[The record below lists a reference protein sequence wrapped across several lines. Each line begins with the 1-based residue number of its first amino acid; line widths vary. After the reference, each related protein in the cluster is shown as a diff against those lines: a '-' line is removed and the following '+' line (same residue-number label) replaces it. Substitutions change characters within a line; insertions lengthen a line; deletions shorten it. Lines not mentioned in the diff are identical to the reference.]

1 MKSFK
6 QFLTEETAK
15 VKEWVFHKNIHVP
28 ISRKMI
34 ERIEGAKEP
43 IYAIHVTTPEGLGK
57 LYDISGTARQVSVM
71 TDAGEALSSL
81 ITGGVA
87 TAGGVF
93 TILKGIPLLESAQ
106 DFWTKLDS
114 QGRKWLS
121 LEKLAYQTK
130 TRSSQ
135 PNLNKKRINELSDSF
150 WELKRDILLT
160 AVKKFPDDPW
170 LQNFYTDYQDDI
182 ANYQKRED
190 EGYME
195 DGISMYWRN
204 LAHNEGMPMAMSYID
219 KDPELKAL
227 MQKGKFRGAPVVE
240 IHRKAK
246 GFMIAEYYKGTEK
259 IMKSG
264 GLKIIQDILNDVD
277 DYGYSAW
284 DEISLTEFSIEL
296 AGTPFPDVGTTLE
309 ALCRVFKIPVD
320 GVYDGSSDPQHM
332 FSSQISTYTTN
343 RFKEYYS
350 AVQNNDE
357 SEIDSLISSA
367 IKPSEIDWS
376 EEPEIK
382 PAAEL
387 IDFVEMTM
395 SNVDPLY
402 FNGGFSHPPAGMED
416 VYVPYWKEDVNYY
429 DWVEQGTFT
438 LNNVRG
444 LFYFKAKAGDLV
456 NPFVWGELELAGA
469 GKVVPISQ
477 SIDTDVTQVAFK
489 KWQML
494 CIRAGYNIME
504 MSFDEAGQ
512 AAAYALGIAAG
523 VFGDSNTDDIVEE
536 AVKNFTEHEV
546 DPDVGF
552 PS

>member
-6 QFLTEETAK
+6 HFLVEETAK
-15 VKEWVFHKNIHVP
+15 VKSWVFHKNTHIP

-34 ERIEGAKEP
+34 ERIEGAKEL
-43 IYAIHVTTPEGLGK
+43 IYAIHVTTPVGLGK
-57 LYDISGTARQVSVM
+57 LHDISGTARQVSVM

-87 TAGGVF
+87 TSGGVF
-93 TILKGIPLLESAQ
+93 TILRGIPLLQSAQ

-130 TRSSQ
+130 SRSSQ
-135 PNLNKKRINELSDSF
+135 PNLNKKKIEELEESF
-150 WELKRDILLT
+150 WELKRDILFK
-160 AVKKFPDDPW
+160 AVKRFPEDPW
-170 LQNFYTDYQDDI
+170 LANFYADYEDNKSD
-182 ANYQKRED
+182 YQKRD
-190 EGYME
+190 VGGFME
-195 DGISMYWRN
+195 DGISLYWRN
-204 LAHNEGMPMAMSYID
+204 LAHDDGMPMARAYID
-219 KDPELKAL
+219 VNPELKAL
-227 MQKGKFRGAPVVE
+227 MDKWKRPGSPLVQV
-240 IHRKAK
+240 HRKVK
-246 GFMIAEYYKGTEK
+246 GFMISEYYKGTEK
-259 IMKSG
+259 IMGQGKG
-264 GLKIIQDILNDVD
+264 LLKIQNILNDVD

-296 AGTPFPDVGTTLE
+296 AGTPFPDTGATLE
-309 ALCRVFKIPVD
+309 PMCDVLGIPID
-320 GVYDGSSDPQHM
+320 GVYDGSAEPQHM
-332 FSSQISTYTTN
+332 FSSQISTYTKD
-343 RFKEYYS
+343 RLKKYYK
-350 AVQNNDE
+350 AVQENDE
-357 SEIDSLISSA
+357 LEIDSLINSA
-367 IKPSEIDWS
+367 VKPSEIDWT
-376 EEPEIK
+376 EEPTIR

-387 IDFVEMTM
+387 IDFVDMTM
-395 SNVDPLY
+395 SNADPLY

-416 VYVPYWKEDVNYY
+416 VYVPYWREDVNYY

-489 KWQML
+489 KWQMM

-504 MSFDEAGQ
+504 ISFDEAGQ

-523 VFGDSNTDDIVEE
+523 VFGDSNADDIIEE
-536 AVKNFTEHEV
+536 AVKNFSEYEV
-546 DPDVGF
+546 EGF

>member
-1 MKSFK
+1 MNGFK
-6 QFLTEETAK
+6 QFLAEETAK
-15 VKEWVFHKNIHVP
+15 VKSWVFHKNTHVP

-43 IYAIHVTTPEGLGK
+43 IYAIHVTTLEGLGT
-57 LYDISGTARQVSVM
+57 LNDISGTARQVSVM

-87 TAGGVF
+87 TSGGVF
-93 TILKGIPLLESAQ
+93 TILKGIPLIESAQ

-135 PNLNKKRINELSDSF
+135 PNLNKKRIDELEESF
-150 WELKRDILLT
+150 WQLKREILFK
-160 AVKKFPDDPW
+160 AVKRFPEDPW
-170 LQNFYTDYQDDI
+170 LANFYADYQDDTV
-182 ANYQKRED
+182 NYQKRD
-190 EGYME
+190 VEGFME
-195 DGISMYWRN
+195 DGISLYWRN
-204 LAHNEGMPMAMSYID
+204 LARDEGMPMAPAYID
-219 KDPELKAL
+219 ANPELKAL
-227 MQKGKFRGAPVVE
+227 MDNWKRPGSPLVQV
-240 IHRKAK
+240 HRKVK
-246 GFMIAEYYKGTEK
+246 GFMISEYYKGTEK
-259 IMKSG
+259 IMGQGK
-264 GLKIIQDILNDVD
+264 GLLIIQNILNDVD

-296 AGTPFPDVGTTLE
+296 AGTPFPDTGATLE
-309 ALCRVFKIPVD
+309 PICDVLGIPVD
-320 GVYDGSSDPQHM
+320 GVYDGSAEPQHM
-332 FSSQISTYTTN
+332 FSSQISSYTKN
-343 RFKEYYS
+343 RLKEYYK

-357 SEIDSLISSA
+357 SEIDSLISSS
-367 IKPSEIDWS
+367 IKPSEIDWT
-376 EEPEIK
+376 EEPTIR

-387 IDFVEMTM
+387 IDFVDMTM
-395 SNVDPLY
+395 SNADPLY

-416 VYVPYWKEDVNYY
+416 VYVPYWREDVNYY

-477 SIDTDVTQVAFK
+477 SVDTDVTQVAFK
-489 KWQML
+489 KWQMM

-504 MSFDEAGQ
+504 ISFDEAGQ

-523 VFGDSNTDDIVEE
+523 IFGDSNADDIIEE
-536 AVKNFTEHEV
+536 AVKNFSEYEV
-546 DPDVGF
+546 EGF

>member
-1 MKSFK
+1 MNRFK
-6 QFLTEETAK
+6 QFLAEETAK
-15 VKEWVFHKNIHVP
+15 VKSWVFHKNTHVP

-34 ERIEGAKEP
+34 ERIEGAKEL
-43 IYAIHVTTPEGLGK
+43 IYAIHVTTPVGLGK
-57 LYDISGTARQVSVM
+57 LHDISGTARQVSVM

-135 PNLNKKRINELSDSF
+135 PNLNKKKIEELEESF
-150 WELKRDILLT
+150 WELKRDILFR
-160 AVKKFPDDPW
+160 AVKRFPEDPW
-170 LQNFYTDYQDDI
+170 LANFYADYEDNKSD
-182 ANYQKRED
+182 YQKRD
-190 EGYME
+190 VEGFME
-195 DGISMYWRN
+195 DGISLYWRN
-204 LAHNEGMPMAMSYID
+204 LARDEGMPMAPAYID
-219 KDPELKAL
+219 ANPELKAL
-227 MQKGKFRGAPVVE
+227 VDKWKRPGSPLVQV
-240 IHRKAK
+240 HRKVK
-246 GFMIAEYYKGTEK
+246 GFMISEYYKGTEK
-259 IMKSG
+259 IMGQGK
-264 GLKIIQDILNDVD
+264 GLLRIQNILNDVD

-296 AGTPFPDVGTTLE
+296 AGTPFPDTGATLE
-309 ALCRVFKIPVD
+309 PICDVLGIPVD
-320 GVYDGSSDPQHM
+320 GVYDASAEPQHM
-332 FSSQISTYTTN
+332 FSSQISTYTKK
-343 RFKEYYS
+343 RLKEYYS
-350 AVQNNDE
+350 AVQDNDE
-357 SEIDSLISSA
+357 SGINKLISSA
-367 IKPSEIDWS
+367 IKPSEIDWT
-376 EEPEIK
+376 EEPTIR

-395 SNVDPLY
+395 SNADPLY

-416 VYVPYWKEDVNYY
+416 VYVPYWREDVNYY

-477 SIDTDVTQVAFK
+477 SVDTDVTQVAFK
-489 KWQML
+489 KWQMM

-504 MSFDEAGQ
+504 ISFDEAGQ

-523 VFGDSNTDDIVEE
+523 VFGDSNADDIIEE
-536 AVKNFTEHEV
+536 AVKNFSEYEV
-546 DPDVGF
+546 EGF

>member
-1 MKSFK
+1 MNKFK
-6 QFLTEETAK
+6 QFLVEETAK
-15 VKEWVFHKNIHVP
+15 VKSWVFHKNTHVP

-43 IYAIHVTTPEGLGK
+43 IYAIHVTTPVGLGK
-57 LYDISGTARQVSVM
+57 LHDISGTARQVSVM

-130 TRSSQ
+130 SRSSQ
-135 PNLNKKRINELSDSF
+135 PNLNKKKIEELEENF
-150 WELKRDILLT
+150 WELKRDILFK
-160 AVKKFPDDPW
+160 AVKRFPEDPW
-170 LQNFYTDYQDDI
+170 LANFYADYEDNKSD
-182 ANYQKRED
+182 YQKRD
-190 EGYME
+190 VEGFME
-195 DGISMYWRN
+195 DGISLYWRN
-204 LAHNEGMPMAMSYID
+204 LAHDEGMPMAPAYID
-219 KDPELKAL
+219 ANPELKAL
-227 MQKGKFRGAPVVE
+227 VDNWKRPGSPLVQV
-240 IHRKAK
+240 HRKVK
-246 GFMIAEYYKGTEK
+246 GFMISEYYKGTEK
-259 IMKSG
+259 IMGQGK
-264 GLKIIQDILNDVD
+264 GLLIIQNILNDVD

-296 AGTPFPDVGTTLE
+296 AGTPFPDTGATLE
-309 ALCRVFKIPVD
+309 PICDVLGIPVD
-320 GVYDGSSDPQHM
+320 GVYDASAEPQHM
-332 FSSQISTYTTN
+332 FSSQISTYTKD
-343 RFKEYYS
+343 RLKEYYK
-350 AVQNNDE
+350 AVQDNDE

-367 IKPSEIDWS
+367 IKPSEIDWT
-376 EEPEIK
+376 EEPTIR

-387 IDFVEMTM
+387 IDFVDMTM
-395 SNVDPLY
+395 SNADPLY

-416 VYVPYWKEDVNYY
+416 VYVPYWREDVNYY

-477 SIDTDVTQVAFK
+477 SVNTDVTQVAFK
-489 KWQML
+489 KWQMM

-504 MSFDEAGQ
+504 ISFDEAGQ

-523 VFGDSNTDDIVEE
+523 VFGDSNTDDIIEE
-536 AVKNFTEHEV
+536 AVKNFSEHEV
-546 DPDVGF
+546 EGF
-552 PS
+552 TS

>member
-1 MKSFK
+1 MNKFK
-6 QFLTEETAK
+6 QFLAEETAK
-15 VKEWVFHKNIHVP
+15 VKSWVFHKNTHVP

-43 IYAIHVTTPEGLGK
+43 IYAIHVTNLTGLGK
-57 LYDISGTARQVSVM
+57 LHDISGTARQVSVM
-71 TDAGEALSSL
+71 TDAGEAMSSL

-87 TAGGVF
+87 TEGGVF
-93 TILKGIPLLESAQ
+93 TILKGIPLIESAQ

-135 PNLNKKRINELSDSF
+135 PNLNKKRIDELEESF
-150 WELKRDILLT
+150 WQLKREILFK
-160 AVKKFPDDPW
+160 AVKRFPEDPW
-170 LQNFYTDYQDDI
+170 LANFYADYQDDTV
-182 ANYQKRED
+182 NYQKRD
-190 EGYME
+190 VEGFME
-195 DGISMYWRN
+195 DGISLYWRN
-204 LAHNEGMPMAMSYID
+204 LARDEGMPMAPAYID
-219 KDPELKAL
+219 ANPELKAL
-227 MQKGKFRGAPVVE
+227 MDNWKRPGSPLVQV
-240 IHRKAK
+240 HRKVK
-246 GFMIAEYYKGTEK
+246 GFMISEYYKGTEK
-259 IMKSG
+259 IMGQGK
-264 GLKIIQDILNDVD
+264 GLLIIQNILNDVD

-296 AGTPFPDVGTTLE
+296 AGTPFPDTGATLE
-309 ALCRVFKIPVD
+309 PICDVLGIPVD
-320 GVYDGSSDPQHM
+320 GVYDGSAEPQHM
-332 FSSQISTYTTN
+332 FSSQISSYTKN
-343 RFKEYYS
+343 RLKEYYK

-357 SEIDSLISSA
+357 SEIDSLISSS
-367 IKPSEIDWS
+367 IKPSEIDWT
-376 EEPEIK
+376 EEPTIR

-387 IDFVEMTM
+387 IDFVDMTM
-395 SNVDPLY
+395 SNADPLY

-416 VYVPYWKEDVNYY
+416 VYVPYWREDVNYY

-469 GKVVPISQ
+469 GKVVPISH
-477 SIDTDVTQVAFK
+477 SVDTDVTQVAFK
-489 KWQML
+489 KWQMM

-523 VFGDSNTDDIVEE
+523 VFGDSNADDIIEE
-536 AVKNFTEHEV
+536 AVKNFSEYEV
-546 DPDVGF
+546 EGF

>member
-1 MKSFK
+1 MNKFK
-6 QFLTEETAK
+6 QFLAEETAK
-15 VKEWVFHKNIHVP
+15 VKSWVFHKNTHVP

-43 IYAIHVTTPEGLGK
+43 IYAIHVTTLEGLGT
-57 LYDISGTARQVSVM
+57 LNDISGTARQVSVM
-71 TDAGEALSSL
+71 TDAGEAMSSL

-87 TAGGVF
+87 TEGGVF
-93 TILKGIPLLESAQ
+93 TILKGIPLIESAQ

-135 PNLNKKRINELSDSF
+135 PNLNKKRIDELEESF
-150 WELKRDILLT
+150 WQLKREILFK
-160 AVKKFPDDPW
+160 AVKRFPEDPW
-170 LQNFYTDYQDDI
+170 LANFYADYQDDTV
-182 ANYQKRED
+182 NYQKRD
-190 EGYME
+190 VEGFME
-195 DGISMYWRN
+195 DGISLYWRN
-204 LAHNEGMPMAMSYID
+204 LARDEGMPMAPAYID
-219 KDPELKAL
+219 ANPELKAL
-227 MQKGKFRGAPVVE
+227 MDNWKRPGSPLVQV
-240 IHRKAK
+240 HRKVK
-246 GFMIAEYYKGTEK
+246 GFMISEYYKGTEK
-259 IMKSG
+259 IMGQGK
-264 GLKIIQDILNDVD
+264 GLLIIQNILNDVD

-296 AGTPFPDVGTTLE
+296 AGTPFPDTGATLE
-309 ALCRVFKIPVD
+309 PICDVLGIPVD
-320 GVYDGSSDPQHM
+320 GVYDASAEPQHM
-332 FSSQISTYTTN
+332 FSSQISSYTKN
-343 RFKEYYS
+343 RLKEYYK

-357 SEIDSLISSA
+357 SEIDSLISSS
-367 IKPSEIDWS
+367 IKPSEIDWT
-376 EEPEIK
+376 EEPTIR

-387 IDFVEMTM
+387 IDFVDMTM
-395 SNVDPLY
+395 SNADPLY

-416 VYVPYWKEDVNYY
+416 VYVPYWREDVNYY

-477 SIDTDVTQVAFK
+477 SVDTDVTQVAFK
-489 KWQML
+489 KWQMM

-504 MSFDEAGQ
+504 ISFDEAGQ

-523 VFGDSNTDDIVEE
+523 VFGDSNADDIIEE
-536 AVKNFTEHEV
+536 AVKNFSEYEV
-546 DPDVGF
+546 EGF